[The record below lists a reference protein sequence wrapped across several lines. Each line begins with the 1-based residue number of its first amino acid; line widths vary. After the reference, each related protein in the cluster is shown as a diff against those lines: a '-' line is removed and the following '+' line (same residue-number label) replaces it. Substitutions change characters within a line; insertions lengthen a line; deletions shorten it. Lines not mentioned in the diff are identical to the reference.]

1 MAVAGDYR
9 ERDRP
14 AKNGNDMFA
23 PLMFAAATVAAPA
36 PTPVAAFDIPIDEKP
51 IHCDNCAAWNAPR
64 APFKLFGHSYYVGVD
79 GLSSVL
85 IDTGNGLILLDG
97 GLPQSAAVIAENIR
111 ALGFDVDDVQ
121 WIALSHPHYDHVGGV
136 AALARISGAKVA
148 ASTGAMEALHSGAA
162 TAADP
167 QYGYGYETRFPP
179 IASVEAIGNGDS
191 INLGTITLTAHH
203 TPGHTP
209 GGASWTWR
217 DCEGDR
223 CIDLVFADSLN
234 PVSHD
239 DFKFTADGGA
249 RVAEFR
255 HSIALVGDLPCDLL
269 VSAHPSFS
277 RLFERQSTGKLID
290 ADACKAYAQDAA
302 QRLDLREKA
311 ESAGGNGVS
320 LRDASR

>member
-1 MAVAGDYR
+1 MAVPGDYR

-23 PLMFAAATVAAPA
+23 PLIFAAAIVAAPA

-51 IHCDNCAAWNAPR
+51 INCDNCAAWNAPR

-85 IDTGNGLILLDG
+85 IDTGAGLILLDG
-97 GLPQSAAVIAENIR
+97 GLPQSAAPIAANIR
-111 ALGFDVDDVQ
+111 ALGFDLDDVQ
-121 WIALSHPHYDHVGGV
+121 WIALSHPHFDHVGGV

-148 ASTGAMEALHSGAA
+148 ASTSAMEALHSGAA
-162 TAADP
+162 TTADP
-167 QYGYGYETRFPP
+167 QYGYGNETRFPP
-179 IASVEAIGNGDS
+179 IASVEAIADGDS
-191 INLGTITLTAHH
+191 IKLGNIVLTAHH

-217 DCEGDR
+217 DCEGER
-223 CIDLVFADSLN
+223 CIDLVYADSLT

-239 DFKFTADGGA
+239 DFRFTADGGA

-255 HSIALVGDLPCDLL
+255 RSIKVVDNLPCDLL

-277 RLFERQSTGKLID
+277 RLFERLAKGTLID
-290 ADACKAYAQDAA
+290 AEACTIYAQDAA
-302 QRLDLREKA
+302 HRLDQRVETETMGAK
-311 ESAGGNGVS
+311 S
-320 LRDASR
+320 